1 MPTPAVGFVGE
12 SERLISM
19 LGLPCTLPSFYGV
32 SRRTALH
39 LFVIASSTQFELE
52 LEVVDALLLYRE
64 LCL

>member
-1 MPTPAVGFVGE
+1 
-12 SERLISM
+12 M